1 MRVSVILPVVI
12 NHEWQRLMTQFAIDI
27 MASSTSKDFE
37 LLIVETGTRHFD
49 SFIPIDDSPI
59 EKNVR
64 YLHFDKRNPAS
75 YTKDF
80 NAAIDIAKGDII
92 IQIANDIFVM
102 PGWLEAILDCFK
114 IKNCGAATLSSI
126 EANHPKTNI
135 IRESWCFPV
144 LMAWRKGFRFDEN
157 FRNNCSD
164 TDLIMQIYDAGY
176 KMYRNLNVQFYHLIK
191 ATFRESGTMED
202 GKVAI
207 ERFKKKWEGNPSFV
221 FQALSQGMNI

>member
-12 NHEWQRLMTQFAIDI
+12 NHEWQRLMTQFAIDV
-27 MASSTSKDFE
+27 MCTNTTHAFD
-37 LLIVETGTRHFD
+37 LIVVETGSKHLWAKSRDT
-49 SFIPIDDSPI
+49 
-59 EKNVR
+59 
-64 YLHFDKRNPAS
+64 LHLDFQKPAS
-75 YTKDF
+75 YTNDF
-80 NAAIDIAKGDII
+80 NKGIDKAKELGADII
-92 IQIANDIFVM
+92 IQTANDIFVM
-102 PGWLEAILDCFK
+102 PGWLEAILECFK

-126 EANHPKTNI
+126 EANHPKTNV

-144 LMAWRKGFRFDEN
+144 LMAWHKSFRFDEN

-176 KMYRNLNVQFYHLIK
+176 KMYRNFNVQFFHLIK

-207 ERFKKKWEGNPSFV
+207 ERFKKKWEGNPTFM
-221 FQALSQGMNI
+221 FHALSEGISV